1 MRKARDAKIAESKKL
16 KAQIEK
22 REKEELERKL
32 VEKAIKVKKK
42 QIKKQQV
49 LDEISSEE
57 EIIIK
62 KKDKPTVKKVE
73 NITVKF
79 IPFM

>member
-1 MRKARDAKIAESKKL
+1 LKKKI
-16 KAQIEK
+16 
-22 REKEELERKL
+22 

-62 KKDKPTVKKVE
+62 KKEKPKVTKVD